1 MEFLSRVWQGIRW
14 FFRRFQV
21 IRWLILIGLTVI
33 LVFSAWFTYK
43 AKTADVQNIKST
55 LQTKTVIYDDNN
67 EEAGTLYGQKGTYVE
82 LKDIS
87 KQVQNAVI
95 STEDRTFYTNGGFSI
110 KGILRSAFNYV
121 IHHGQI
127 MGGGSTITQQLAKN
141 TLLTQKQ
148 TIMRKAQELFM
159 AIQLNK
165 VYSKQDILAMYL
177 NNAYFGNGVW
187 GVQDA
192 AKRYFGK
199 NASQLDASEGAILA
213 GMLRNPSYYNPAD
226 HKDNAI
232 SRRNV
237 VLQLMADNHKLTQAQ
252 ANAAK
257 AQSVQVVDAFS
268 TANAQKYP
276 SYFDSVIEEARSE
289 GISVDDILNKGYKIY
304 TNLDQTYQQNLQTS
318 FEQNWAFPADAADGK
333 QVQGASIILDPKTG
347 GVRAVVG
354 NRGEHT
360 FLGFNYA
367 TQLRNS
373 PGSTIK
379 PLMVYTPALENG
391 YHYDSI
397 LKDEKLSY
405 GKNQYTPTNATGTY
419 LGTVP
424 MYKALADSIN
434 APAVWLLNKIG
445 VQKGVSSLDRFGIQ
459 LKSSDQNLAAA
470 LGGLK
475 NGVSPLM
482 LARAYA
488 AFANGGKLPTTHFI
502 RKIVDATGQTV
513 VDNSNPPSRQIISKK
528 VAQEMTSMMI
538 GTFNEGTGSTAKPS
552 GYTIAGKTG
561 STEVPSSWGYGTKDQ
576 WVVGY
581 TPDIVNATWIGYP
594 TTDSQHF
601 LQGTSTSGVAPL
613 FKLEMSKLMPNTP
626 QTAFDTKDAAQMAS
640 IQTPEKN
647 DDIWQG
653 IQDGIDKGIDSA
665 KQTVGKWYDNIK
677 GWFK

>member
-82 LKDIS
+82 LNDIS

-640 IQTPEKN
+640 IQIPEKN

>member
-1 MEFLSRVWQGIRW
+1 MF
-14 FFRRFQV
+14 
-21 IRWLILIGLTVI
+21 
-33 LVFSAWFTYK
+33 
-43 AKTADVQNIKST
+43 
-55 LQTKTVIYDDNN
+55 
-67 EEAGTLYGQKGTYVE
+67 
-82 LKDIS
+82 
-87 KQVQNAVI
+87 
-95 STEDRTFYTNGGFSI
+95 
-110 KGILRSAFNYV
+110 

-148 TIMRKAQELFM
+148 TMLRKAQELFM

-237 VLQLMADNHKLTQAQ
+237 VLQLMVDNHKLTQAQ

-268 TANAQKYP
+268 NANAQKYP

-318 FEQNWAFPADAADGK
+318 FEQDWAFPANAADGK

-405 GKNQYTPTNATGTY
+405 GKNNYTPTNATGTY

-424 MYKALADSIN
+424 MYQALADSIN
-434 APAVWLLNKIG
+434 APAVWLLNKLG
-445 VQKGVSSLDRFGIQ
+445 VQKGVASLDRFGIQ

-488 AFANGGKLPTTHFI
+488 AFANDGKLPTTHFI
-502 RKIVDATGQTV
+502 RKIVDASGETV
-513 VDNSNPPSRQIISKK
+513 VDNSHPATRQIMSKK

-538 GTFNEGTGSTAKPS
+538 GTFNEGTGKTAKPS

-640 IQTPEKN
+640 IQTPGKS
-647 DDIWQG
+647 DDTWQG
-653 IQDGIDKGIDSA
+653 IQDSIDKGIDSA
-665 KQTVGKWYDNIK
+665 KETVGKWYDNIK
-677 GWFK
+677 SWFK

>member
-1 MEFLSRVWQGIRW
+1 MQVLSRVWQSIRW

-21 IRWLILIGLTVI
+21 IRWLILLGLTVI
-33 LVFSAWFTYK
+33 LIFSAWFTYK

-55 LQTKTVIYDDNN
+55 LQTKTVIYDANN

-82 LKDIS
+82 LSAIS
-87 KQVQNAVI
+87 PQVQNAVI
-95 STEDRTFYTNGGFSI
+95 STEDRTFYSNGGFSI
-110 KGILRSAFNYV
+110 KGILRSALNYV

-148 TIMRKAQELFM
+148 TMLRKAQELFM

-237 VLQLMADNHKLTQAQ
+237 VLQLMVDNHKLTQAQ

-268 TANAQKYP
+268 NANAQKYP

-318 FEQNWAFPADAADGK
+318 FEQDWAFPANAADGK

-367 TQLRNS
+367 IQLRNS

-405 GKNQYTPTNATGTY
+405 GKNNYTPTNATGTY

-424 MYKALADSIN
+424 MYQALADSIN
-434 APAVWLLNKIG
+434 APAVWLLNK
-445 VQKGVSSLDRFGIQ
+445 L
-459 LKSSDQNLAAA
+459 
-470 LGGLK
+470 
-475 NGVSPLM
+475 
-482 LARAYA
+482 
-488 AFANGGKLPTTHFI
+488 
-502 RKIVDATGQTV
+502 VDAG
-513 VDNSNPPSRQIISKK
+513 
-528 VAQEMTSMMI
+528 
-538 GTFNEGTGSTAKPS
+538 
-552 GYTIAGKTG
+552 AG
-561 STEVPSSWGYGTKDQ
+561 
-576 WVVGY
+576 
-581 TPDIVNATWIGYP
+581 IR
-594 TTDSQHF
+594 
-601 LQGTSTSGVAPL
+601 GVC
-613 FKLEMSKLMPNTP
+613 
-626 QTAFDTKDAAQMAS
+626 
-640 IQTPEKN
+640 
-647 DDIWQG
+647 
-653 IQDGIDKGIDSA
+653 
-665 KQTVGKWYDNIK
+665 
-677 GWFK
+677 